1 MGPVVTPEKK
11 KFPTIAKINNPIT
24 RSTATLARGPI
35 DKIIVLIK
43 ALRPGLFP
51 ARRAIL
57 VTLRT
62 RIIFVICPD
71 DLALGP
77 VPSIYVEHTVFVVV
91 CSHLQI
97 HLNYKNKRK
106 YIVREIQKVVVK
118 GRGFLKLGCH

>member
-1 MGPVVTPEKK
+1 VTPEKK

-77 VPSIYVEHTVFVVV
+77 VIAKPIAMSTILETTMKKSNL
-91 CSHLQI
+91 C
-97 HLNYKNKRK
+97 
-106 YIVREIQKVVVK
+106 
-118 GRGFLKLGCH
+118 